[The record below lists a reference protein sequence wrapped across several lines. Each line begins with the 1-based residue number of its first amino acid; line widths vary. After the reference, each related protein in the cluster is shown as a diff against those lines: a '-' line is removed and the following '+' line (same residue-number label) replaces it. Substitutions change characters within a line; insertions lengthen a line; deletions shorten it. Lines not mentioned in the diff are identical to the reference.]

1 MTVPG
6 FLNSGNS
13 AFGNGHAV
21 TLGNLMIFSAMPD
34 VNTYGGAVWL
44 LHELF
49 HIEQYLR
56 YSFDPLESIDGFAVD
71 YIRNYNGMENEA
83 QNNAVARLNT
93 LQTGY

>member
-1 MTVPG
+1 
-6 FLNSGNS
+6 
-13 AFGNGHAV
+13 
-21 TLGNLMIFSAMPD
+21 MIFSAMPD